1 MEKEQETP
9 LTGCFFVE
17 EKRLILF
24 NVEHQLIFPTNK
36 KQRKPGSLEPAYAV
50 LNKVWTD

>member
-24 NVEHQLIFPTNK
+24 NVEHRLFPTNK

-50 LNKVWTD
+50 LHKV